1 MNSRRTDCS
10 IRCNLCG
17 AGEVAELG
25 RKDRDGQPLR
35 TVICQECG
43 LVWTDPRPSEE
54 KIKKFYAEEYRVR
67 YKGTWQPK
75 LKHVHRGGLVARVR
89 YATLRRFLKPADA
102 ILDVG
107 SGGGEL
113 VYLLR
118 GLGYD
123 ARGIEPNEGYARYA
137 KDELKLPI
145 AIGFFKELS
154 LSEQIYDV
162 ITLYH
167 VLEHLED
174 PFGTVAGLR
183 FLLKPGGHLII
194 EVPNVEGICGE
205 PAHRFHLAHLY
216 NFNAATLAA
225 LARKAGYTVLETS
238 ISSDAGNVAVFLQ
251 KAGEPSGF
259 DGRIPGNCDRIVGIL
274 ARHTKLRHY
283 LSAHPYDRA
292 LSKAA
297 RVFDEWRATKRFR
310 SRAAILDALVARV
323 KQEAGCE
330 CDLIES

>member
-1 MNSRRTDCS
+1 MSSTRTACS

-25 RKDRDGQPLR
+25 HKDRDGQPLR

-43 LVWTDPRPSEE
+43 LVWTDPRPSEKE
-54 KIKKFYAEEYRVR
+54 IKKFYAEEYRVR

-75 LKHVHRGGLVARVR
+75 LKHVYRGGLVARAR
-89 YATLRRFLKPADA
+89 YVTLRRFLKSEDV

-137 KDELKLPI
+137 KDELQLPI
-145 AIGFFKELS
+145 TIGFLKELS
-154 LSEQIYDV
+154 LSQQSYDV

-174 PFGTVAGLR
+174 PFGSIAGLR
-183 FLLKPGGHLII
+183 PLLKPGGHLIL
-194 EVPNVEGICGE
+194 EVPNVEDTGGE
-205 PAHRFHLAHLY
+205 PTHRFHFAHLY
-216 NFNAATLAA
+216 NFNPATLAA
-225 LARKAGYTVLETS
+225 LARKAGYAVLDTN
-238 ISSDAGNVAVFLQ
+238 ISRDGGNVAVFLQ
-251 KAGEPSGF
+251 KAGEPSSF
-259 DGRIPGNCDRIVGIL
+259 DGRIAGNRDRIVEIL
-274 ARHTKLRHY
+274 SHHTGLRHY
-283 LSAHPYDRA
+283 LSAFPYGRA
-292 LSKAA
+292 FQRAA
-297 RVFDEWRATKRFR
+297 RVFDEWRVTKGFR
-310 SRAAILDALVARV
+310 SRVAILDAMVARV
-323 KQEAGCE
+323 KQEA
-330 CDLIES
+330 SAMAT

>member
-1 MNSRRTDCS
+1 
-10 IRCNLCG
+10 
-17 AGEVAELG
+17 
-25 RKDRDGQPLR
+25 
-35 TVICQECG
+35 
-43 LVWTDPRPSEE
+43 VWTDPRPRE
-54 KIKKFYAEEYRVR
+54 KEIKKFYAEEYRVR

-75 LKHVHRGGLVARVR
+75 LKHVYRGGLVARAR
-89 YATLRRFLKPADA
+89 YATLRSFLKSADV

-137 KDELKLPI
+137 KDELRLPI

-174 PFGTVAGLR
+174 PFGTIAGLR
-183 FLLKPGGHLII
+183 PLLKPGGHLII
-194 EVPNVEGICGE
+194 EVPNIEGTCGE
-205 PAHRFHLAHLY
+205 PAHRFHFAHLY
-216 NFNAATLAA
+216 NFNPATLAA
-225 LARKAGYTVLETS
+225 LARKAGYTILETS
-238 ISSDAGNVAVFLQ
+238 ISSDGGNVAVFLQ

-259 DGRIPGNCDRIVGIL
+259 DGRIPGNRDRIVGVL
-274 ARHTKLRHY
+274 AGHTKLGHY
-283 LSAHPYDRA
+283 LSAHPYGRA
-292 LSKAA
+292 LRKSA
-297 RVFDEWRATKRFR
+297 RALDEWRVTKRFR
-310 SRAAILDALVARV
+310 SRVDILDALVARV
-323 KQEAGCE
+323 KQESAA
-330 CDLIES
+330 SAS

>member
-1 MNSRRTDCS
+1 
-10 IRCNLCG
+10 
-17 AGEVAELG
+17 
-25 RKDRDGQPLR
+25 
-35 TVICQECG
+35 VICQECG

-54 KIKKFYAEEYRVR
+54 KIKKFYAEEYRVQ

-75 LKHVHRGGLVARVR
+75 LKHVHRGGLVARAR
-89 YATLRRFLKPADA
+89 YATLRRFLKPADV

-137 KDELKLPI
+137 KEELQLPI

-174 PFGTVAGLR
+174 PFGTLAGLR
-183 FLLKPGGHLII
+183 PLIRPGGRLVI
-194 EVPNVEGICGE
+194 EVPNVEDTSGE
-205 PAHRFHLAHLY
+205 PAHRFHFAHLY
-216 NFNAATLAA
+216 NFNPATLAA
-225 LARKAGYTVLETS
+225 LARKAGYAVRETS
-238 ISSDAGNVAVFLQ
+238 FSSDGGNVLVFLQ
-251 KAGEPSGF
+251 PAGEPSSF
-259 DGRIPGNCDRIVGIL
+259 DGRIPGNRDRIVGIL
-274 ARHTKLRHY
+274 AHHTKLRHY
-283 LSAHPYDRA
+283 LSARLYGRTLH
-292 LSKAA
+292 KAV
-297 RVFDEWRATKRFR
+297 RVFNEWRVTKGFR
-310 SRAAILDALVARV
+310 SRVAILDAMVARV
-323 KQEAGCE
+323 KQEASAMQP
-330 CDLIES
+330 D